1 MARSAWARKKSV
13 KQIWVYWLDN
23 NKALSSYFR
32 FDGPLSY
39 TAEIGLK
46 QEKNIQGNSF
56 FGRIFLKGMFS
67 LEKKEL
73 MKNAFFVLQQENTH
87 ELFFISYSN

>member
-1 MARSAWARKKSV
+1 M
-13 KQIWVYWLDN
+13 YWLDN
-23 NKALSSYFR
+23 NKALSIYFQFGR
-32 FDGPLSY
+32 PLSH

-46 QEKNIQGNSF
+46 QKKNIQGNSF
-56 FGRIFLKGMFS
+56 FGRTFLKGMFS

-87 ELFFISYSN
+87 ELFFILYSN